1 MAHNDP
7 LPSLYAYHVSWGIEL
22 DAENP
27 EAAARAA
34 LTIQRNPSSIATVFR
49 VRPHQSAPATTRQI
63 DLGDMN

>member
-7 LPSLYAYHVSWGIEL
+7 LPSLHTYHVSWDIEL

-34 LTIQRNPSSIATVFR
+34 LATQRNPSSIATVFH
-49 VRPHQSAPATTRQI
+49 VRPHQSAPATTIQI